1 MEDTEQADKEW
12 DHGTNDEFYEYYSN
26 ASLTEKTRERFTGVM
41 DMMHRVLGPEKAA
54 LSLEVADIGCGAGS
68 QCLLWAER
76 GHRVHGLDINRKLV
90 ELGGKRAV
98 ERHLEIDFQVG
109 SATNLPFEDSSMD
122 VCLAPE
128 LLEHVEEWEPCMRE
142 FTRVLKPGGL
152 LYVSTTNK
160 LCPKQ
165 QEFDLPF
172 YSWYPAPMKRRYE
185 RLSVTTRPEL
195 VNHAKYPAVH
205 WFTYY
210 GLRTWLAKRGFD
222 SQDRFD
228 VTSLDDKSTVGR
240 FVIRSIRAL
249 PPIRL
254 LAQMATP
261 GTTVVARKRGG

>member
-1 MEDTEQADKEW
+1 MTNSEDTEKHW
-12 DHGTNDEFYEYYSN
+12 DHGTNEEFYEYYSN
-26 ASLTEKTRERFTGVM
+26 ASLTDKTLERFTGVM
-41 DMMHRVLGPEKAA
+41 DMMHRVLGPERAVR
-54 LSLEVADIGCGAGS
+54 SLDVADIGCGAGT
-68 QCLLWAER
+68 QCILWAER

-90 ELGGKRAV
+90 ELGSRRAA
-98 ERHLEIDFQVG
+98 EKELTIDFNVG
-109 SATNLPFEDSSMD
+109 SATDLPFADESMD

-142 FTRVLKPGGL
+142 FTRILRPGGL

-165 QEFDLPF
+165 QEFELPL
-172 YSWYPAPMKRRYE
+172 YSWYPGFLKRHYE
-185 RLSVTTRPEL
+185 KLSVTTRPEL

-210 GLRTWLAKRGFD
+210 GLRAWLRERGFD

-228 VTSLDDKSTVGR
+228 VTSLDDKSALGR
-240 FVIRSIRAL
+240 FVIRLIRAF
-249 PPIRL
+249 PPVRL

-261 GTTVVARKRGG
+261 GTTIVATKIS